1 MDRCAHICT
10 NGHVLI
16 TRAPIDGKEFCEK
29 CGAEMIDKCPSCGE
43 FIRTWSYGGAVLGN
57 PKYERAA
64 FCKNCGSP
72 YPWTKS
78 AMDAVAELLEEEE
91 QLDDLQRSK
100 LTASLS
106 DIVSET
112 PKTQVAV
119 VRFKK
124 ALLSVGQFTAEGLR
138 QFAIDFGCE
147 LAKSQLG
154 L

>member
-1 MDRCAHICT
+1 
-10 NGHVLI
+10 
-16 TRAPIDGKEFCEK
+16 
-29 CGAEMIDKCPSCGE
+29 MIDKCPSCGE

-78 AMDAVAELLEEEE
+78 AMDAVAELLEEEA